1 MGEKPVDE
9 KSNLIARMRAITVS
23 REYGSGGGEI
33 ARRLAKRLGW
43 QLIDHEIVR
52 RVAQELHVSIAQ
64 AEAHDERV
72 ESTVS
77 YILKGVQAI
86 HPTMLA
92 VAPLPVSREVR
103 NYHEALSK
111 VVKAA
116 VIAGHVV
123 IVGRGSQALL
133 AGERDVLHVRIVAPL
148 EQRIRYVMQ
157 REAMN
162 RDAAHARILLK
173 DQDRAR
179 YLRVAHHR
187 NPDDPYLYDLIVNTE
202 VLDLD
207 SAVDLIQ
214 LAAERKAARLTQ
226 PAEQLG
232 PATGLPRYPG
242 QPHDLP
248 SPKDM
253 TEPPNEKQ

>member
-1 MGEKPVDE
+1 MGEQSVDKKRE
-9 KSNLIARMRAITVS
+9 LIARMRAITIS

-33 ARRLAKRLGW
+33 ARRLAARLGW
-43 QLIDHEIVR
+43 QLIDHEIVC
-52 RVAQELHVSIAQ
+52 RVAQELHISEEQ

-77 YILKGVQAI
+77 YILKSLQTI

-92 VAPLPVSREVR
+92 IAPLPIGTEGRS
-103 NYHEALSK
+103 YHEALSR

-116 VIAGHVV
+116 AIAGHVV

-133 AGERDVLHVRIVAPL
+133 AGQRDVLHVRIVAPL
-148 EQRIRYVMQ
+148 EQRIRYVMR
-157 REAMN
+157 REALN

-187 NPDDPYLYDLIVNTE
+187 APDDPYLYDLIVNTN

-214 LAAERKAARLTQ
+214 LAAERKAARLSQ
-226 PAEQLG
+226 PTGQLG
-232 PATGLPRYPG
+232 PATGLPRYLA
-242 QPHDLP
+242 QPQDLRP
-248 SPKDM
+248 PQDM
-253 TEPPNEKQ
+253 TEPPGEKQ